1 MIILTFSV
9 YQRGVFAP
17 SVKALEMLSLQVLL
31 C

>member
-1 MIILTFSV
+1 MIILMFSV

-17 SVKALEMLSLQVLL
+17 PVKALEMLSRRVLL